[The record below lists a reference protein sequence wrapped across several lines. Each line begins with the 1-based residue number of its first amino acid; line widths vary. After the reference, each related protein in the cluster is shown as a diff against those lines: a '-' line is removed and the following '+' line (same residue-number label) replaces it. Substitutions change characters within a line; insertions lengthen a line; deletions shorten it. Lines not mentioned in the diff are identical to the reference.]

1 MAKLDGSQ
9 GLIAKRSAFGQL
21 SNRHSMKRI
30 FGSPR
35 PNWQHEVEQIGF
47 TYHTIDDELYWDE
60 SGWFEFSY
68 EDIRVIEQATNV
80 LHAMCIEAVEYVIE
94 EDRLEDFGIP
104 SQFHYWIRDSWE
116 ADLPTLFG
124 RFDLAWDGN
133 GPPKMLEYNA
143 DTPTSLFEAAVVQ
156 WHWLE
161 SLQAKGSAIA
171 TYDQFNSLHEQLIEA
186 WKYLRQQGWER
197 VHFAAT
203 DDHQEDFGN
212 VTYMRDTA
220 SQAGIDTHY
229 LNMSE
234 IGYDQ
239 ERKTFVDARQEPI
252 EYLFKLYPWEWMLQE
267 SFARYLLSSKTVWLE
282 PPWKMLLSNK
292 TILPILWELFPDNK
306 YLLEASFEPLAGEYV
321 RKPILAREGSNIQIV
336 TQEQHAQMATEGPY
350 WNQPCVYQAYHRL
363 YHCDAGYAVL
373 GSWILGDRAC
383 GLGIR
388 EDIQAITHNTSR
400 FLPHCIRR

>member
-1 MAKLDGSQ
+1 MQ
-9 GLIAKRSAFGQL
+9 
-21 SNRHSMKRI
+21 RI

-47 TYHTIDDELYWDE
+47 TYHTIDDQLYWDE

-94 EDRLEDFGIP
+94 EDRLADFGIP
-104 SQFHYWIRDSWE
+104 SQFHYWIGESWE
-116 ADLPTLFG
+116 ADHPTLFG
-124 RFDLAWDGN
+124 RFDLAWDGS

-161 SLQAKGSAIA
+161 SLQGKGTAIA
-171 TYDQFNSLHEQLIEA
+171 NYDQFNSLHEQLIDS
-186 WKYLRQQGWER
+186 WKYLRQQGWQR

-203 DDHQEDFGN
+203 DDHHEDFGN

-220 SQAGIDTHY
+220 SQAGIETHY
-229 LNMSE
+229 LNMSQ

-239 ERKTFVDARQEPI
+239 QRKTFVDAKFEPI

-267 SFARYLLSSKTVWLE
+267 SFARYLLSSKTIWLE

-292 TILPILWELFPDNK
+292 TILAILWELFPDNK
-306 YLLEASFEPLAGEYV
+306 YLLEASFEPLAGDFV

-336 TQEQHAQMATEGPY
+336 TQEQHGDAATEGPY
-350 WNQPCVYQAYHRL
+350 WDQPCVYQAYHPL
-363 YHCDAGYAVL
+363 YRCDAGYAVI
-373 GSWILGDRAC
+373 GSWIIADRAC
-383 GLGIR
+383 GMGIR